1 MMNKEKEM
9 FTQTII
15 KIIVE
20 GMMLNDDG
28 TLFETFKPP
37 CQVCVETKRL
47 ALEAF
52 GVTPFWEDEAKMLNQ
67 KIREMKA

>member
-28 TLFETFKPP
+28 TLWETFRPP
-37 CQVCVETKRL
+37 CQVCTTTKRIASE
-47 ALEAF
+47 AL
-52 GVTPFWEDEAKMLNQ
+52 GVVPFWQDEAKELNQ
-67 KIREMKA
+67 KIREIKA